1 MKATP
6 LFTSWKSADFNSS
19 ELGAEA
25 CRDRGGQ
32 KVTSSGH
39 RNGEDNQQPVSEEHW
54 LAV

>member
-6 LFTSWKSADFNSS
+6 LFTSWKSADFSSS
-19 ELGAEA
+19 ELGAGG

-39 RNGEDNQQPVSEEHW
+39 MNGKDSQQPVSEEHW